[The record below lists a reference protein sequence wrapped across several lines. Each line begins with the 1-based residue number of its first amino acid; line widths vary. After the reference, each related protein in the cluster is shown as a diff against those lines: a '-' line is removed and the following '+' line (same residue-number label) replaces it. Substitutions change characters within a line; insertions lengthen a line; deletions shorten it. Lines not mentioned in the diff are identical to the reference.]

1 MLLLTWIASGL
12 SSIGQ
17 RLSPLRLLHKRKFAL
32 IFASTF
38 LIAHLIAWGESSV
51 LWGNL
56 SPAYAQSIPNQ
67 AGASFVDPQG
77 NSGSTTSNETVVEAP
92 GISDLTIIKT
102 ADRGAAEPGDVV
114 VYRLLISNP
123 SSDRE
128 ATPITVTDELPLGL
142 QLIEDSIR
150 SEPFEVTSISTDDR
164 SFTLEFGTA
173 VLGPGEDL
181 SIVYAA
187 LVTPDAIRGSGRNVA
202 QVSAPGATSTAAFQ
216 LAIRPGILADCG
228 TIVGRVFVDKNF
240 DGEQQPGESGM
251 PNAVV
256 FLDDGN
262 RILTDPDGLFSVIN
276 VLAGNRVGTLDLSS
290 LPGYTLAPNLYH
302 ISDNSQSR
310 LVRLEPGGLV
320 RMNFGVTPAFG
331 EEQGA

>member
-1 MLLLTWIASGL
+1 MLLPTWIDFSL
-12 SSIGQ
+12 SLICQ
-17 RLSPLRLLHKRKFAL
+17 CLSPLRSLFKRKFAL
-32 IFASTF
+32 IAISAC
-38 LIAHLIAWGESSV
+38 LLVHAIAWGD
-51 LWGNL
+51 
-56 SPAYAQSIPNQ
+56 SPVSWVNPKPVYAQSIPNQ
-67 AGASFVDPQG
+67 AGADFVDPQG
-77 NSGSTTSNETVVEAP
+77 NSGSTISNETIVEAP

-123 SSDRE
+123 SDRE

-150 SEPFEVTSISTDDR
+150 SEPFEVTSISTDER

-202 QVSAPGATSTAAFQ
+202 QASAPGATSTAAFQ

-228 TIVGRVFVDKNF
+228 TIVGRVFIDKNF
-240 DGEQQPGESGM
+240 DGEQQPGEPGM

-290 LPGYTLAPNLYH
+290 LPGYTLAPNLYRL
-302 ISDNSQSR
+302 SENSQSR